1 MFYRIVEFF
10 SDIPERGM
18 LTNVTFPDLC
28 VDVPIRGS
36 FSVRKKFCTISD
48 RHWSATETCAVEF
61 LIIISLFK
69 NWDIF
74 LPSATSLIIS

>member
-10 SDIPERGM
+10 GDIPERGM

-61 LIIISLFK
+61 LIIISLY
-69 NWDIF
+69 
-74 LPSATSLIIS
+74 